1 MHRILLIDDHQ
12 DILEANRSYFAEQG
26 FTATA
31 CDSGEQAVSL
41 LRTGAFDCIVL
52 DVMMPGMDGYAV
64 CKAIREKHD
73 TPIIFLSCLDQPD
86 DKVRGLMSGGD
97 AYMTK
102 PYDLRELH
110 AQVLACLRRG
120 ERTAAPPAGDFFID
134 RERRIVRLFEHSAV
148 LSKKEMALLSLLL
161 ERPGK
166 TIGKESLCAA
176 LWPGEEADENRLQG
190 LVRNLRR
197 KVEFAKGRIGQIE
210 SVYGTGYRLK
220 NPDTP
225 DTEDCV

>member
-1 MHRILLIDDHQ
+1 MRHILLIDDHQ

-26 FTATA
+26 FAATA
-31 CDSGEQAVSL
+31 CGSGEQALAL
-41 LRTGAFDCIVL
+41 LRAEAFDCIVL

-64 CKAIREKHD
+64 CREIRKMHD
-73 TPIIFLSCLDQPD
+73 TPIIFLSCLDRPD

-120 ERTAAPPAGDFFID
+120 GITAPPAGDFFID
-134 RERRIVRLFEHSAV
+134 LNRRIVRLFEHSAV

-161 ERPGK
+161 EQPGK
-166 TIGKESLCAA
+166 TIGKESLCTS

-190 LVRNLRR
+190 LVRNLRH
-197 KVEFAKGRIGQIE
+197 KVAFAKERMGQIE
-210 SVYGTGYRLK
+210 SIYGTGYRLK
-220 NPDTP
+220 NPDESN
-225 DTEDCV
+225 TEDCV

>member
-1 MHRILLIDDHQ
+1 MEHRVHSILFIDDNQ
-12 DILEANRSYFAEQG
+12 DILEANRSYFVENG
-26 FTATA
+26 FDVTA
-31 CDSGEQAVSL
+31 CGSGAKAVSV
-41 LRTGAFDCIVL
+41 LRGKSFDCIVL
-52 DVMMPGMDGYAV
+52 DVSMPGMDGYEV
-64 CKAIREKHD
+64 CREIRRRYD
-73 TPIIFLSCLDQPD
+73 TPVIFLSCLDQPD

-134 RERRIVRLFEHSAV
+134 RERRIVRLLEHSAV

-161 ERPGK
+161 EQPGK
-166 TIGKESLCAA
+166 AIGKERLCAA

-197 KVEFAKGRIGQIE
+197 KVEFAKGRIGQVE
-210 SVYGTGYRLK
+210 SVYGTGYRL
-220 NPDTP
+220 NV
-225 DTEDCV
+225 EDCV